1 MNAADHQAAPGHVIA
16 RLLDDVDAYAA
27 RLGTTRGRL
36 LDLTLISRA
45 TGIEPERVRAL
56 LNGEPP
62 EDEPHEKYARETFRK
77 ALFQQRLRFL
87 QRTRLKETPAGRE
100 PYGLREISRAT
111 GISAQHVSNLLNGE
125 RGANHDHAA
134 RLELFFRVPEGFC
147 SRTEGA
153 ALVAYLRRMVHE
165 DLPKLATHAVLQELG
180 ARSVALRSTA
190 DGAQI
195 DTLRDLLP
203 ALDELVR
210 AIQERKP
217 DEGHGSGDGSA

>member
-1 MNAADHQAAPGHVIA
+1 MNAVDHQPAPAHEIA
-16 RLLDDVDAYAA
+16 RLLDDVEAYAR
-27 RLGTTRGRL
+27 RLGTSRGRL
-36 LDLTLISRA
+36 LDVTLISRT
-45 TGIEPERVRAL
+45 TGIEPARVRAL
-56 LNGEPP
+56 LAGEPP
-62 EDEPHEKYARETFRK
+62 EEEPREKYAREGFRK

-87 QRTRLKETPAGRE
+87 QRTRLKATPTGKE

-134 RLELFFRVPEGFC
+134 RLELFFGVPEGFC

-153 ALVAYLRRMVHE
+153 ALVAYLRRMVNE
-165 DLPKLATHAVLQELG
+165 DLPKLATRAVLQELG
-180 ARSVALRSTA
+180 ARSVALRSTG

-203 ALDELVR
+203 ALDEVVKLMRQRNPEVR
-210 AIQERKP
+210 GPGREA
-217 DEGHGSGDGSA
+217 

>member
-1 MNAADHQAAPGHVIA
+1 MNAADHPPAPGHEIA

-36 LDLTLISRA
+36 LDPALISHA
-45 TGIEPERVRAL
+45 TGIEPGRVRAL
-56 LNGEPP
+56 LHGEPP
-62 EDEPHEKYARETFRK
+62 EEEPREKYARETFRR

-134 RLELFFRVPEGFC
+134 RLELFFGAPEGFC
-147 SRTEGA
+147 SRTEGT
-153 ALVAYLRRMVHE
+153 ALLAYLRRMVHE

-210 AIQERKP
+210 VVRAREP
-217 DEGHGSGDGSA
+217 GGGSGRAGEPA

>member
-1 MNAADHQAAPGHVIA
+1 MNAADHQPAPGPEIA
-16 RLLDDVDAYAA
+16 RLLGDIDAYAL
-27 RLGTTRGRL
+27 RLGTSRGRL
-36 LDLTLISRA
+36 LDVVLISRA

-56 LNGEPP
+56 LTGELP
-62 EDEPHEKYARETFRK
+62 EEEPREKNARETFRR

-87 QRTRLKETPAGRE
+87 QRTRLKETPGGKE

-134 RLELFFRVPEGFC
+134 RLELFYGVPEGFC

-153 ALVAYLRRMVHE
+153 ALITYLRRMVNE
-165 DLPKLATHAVLQELG
+165 DLPKLATRAVLQELG

-203 ALDELVR
+203 ALDELVKVV
-210 AIQERKP
+210 QGRKR
-217 DEGHGSGDGSA
+217 DGGAGGGGGSS

>member
-1 MNAADHQAAPGHVIA
+1 MNPADHQPAPGPEIA
-16 RLLDDVDAYAA
+16 RLLGDVDAYAA
-27 RLGTTRGRL
+27 RLGTSRGRL
-36 LDLTLISRA
+36 LDVGLISRA
-45 TGIEPERVRAL
+45 TGIEPERVRGL
-56 LNGEPP
+56 LAGELP
-62 EDEPHEKYARETFRK
+62 EEEPREKNARESFRK

-134 RLELFFRVPEGFC
+134 RLEVFFRVPEGFC

-153 ALVAYLRRMVHE
+153 ALIAYLHRMVNE
-165 DLPKLATHAVLQELG
+165 DLPKLATRAVLQELG

-190 DGAQI
+190 DGARI

-203 ALDELVR
+203 ALDELVK
-210 AIQERKP
+210 AVQERQT
-217 DEGHGSGDGSA
+217 GGGSERP

>member
-1 MNAADHQAAPGHVIA
+1 MNPADHQPAPGHEIA

-27 RLGTTRGRL
+27 RLGTSRARL
-36 LDLTLISRA
+36 LDVGLISHT
-45 TGIEPERVRAL
+45 TGIEPERVRGL
-56 LNGEPP
+56 LAGEPP
-62 EDEPHEKYARETFRK
+62 EEEPREKNARELFRK
-77 ALFQQRLRFL
+77 ALFKERLRFL
-87 QRTRLKETPAGRE
+87 QRTRLKETFAGRE

-134 RLELFFRVPEGFC
+134 RLEVFFRVPEGFC

-153 ALVAYLRRMVHE
+153 ALIAYLRRMVNE
-165 DLPKLATHAVLQELG
+165 DLPKLATRAVLQELG
-180 ARSVALRSTA
+180 ACSVALRGTA

-203 ALDELVR
+203 ALDELVKV
-210 AIQERKP
+210 IQGKHSGGASEAGRERP
-217 DEGHGSGDGSA
+217 

>member
-1 MNAADHQAAPGHVIA
+1 MNAADHQPAPGHEIA
-16 RLLDDVDAYAA
+16 RLLGDVDAYAQ
-27 RLGTTRGRL
+27 RLGTSRGRL
-36 LDLTLISRA
+36 LDVGLISRA

-56 LNGEPP
+56 LSGEPP
-62 EDEPHEKYARETFRK
+62 EEEPREKNARETFRK

-87 QRTRLKETPAGRE
+87 QRTRLKETPAGKE

-134 RLELFFRVPEGFC
+134 RLELFFGAPEGFC

-153 ALVAYLRRMVHE
+153 ALLTYLRRMVNE
-165 DLPKLATHAVLQELG
+165 DLPKLATRAVLQELG

-203 ALDELVR
+203 ALDELVKV
-210 AIQERKP
+210 IQERKADGGSP
-217 DEGHGSGDGSA
+217 DGGGGR